1 MILPIKA
8 KKIPNKAGKA
18 WLKLKTP
25 FCAEF
30 MIRQLTTDRRTTT
43 ATPIFTN
50 APAEFWAFLFGSIA
64 GKKRS
69 RKKTKRLV
77 PAQKEIIDQRL
88 DLLLIASGLPSRPK
102 CVGTDCGK
110 ML

>member
-1 MILPIKA
+1 MILPVKA

-30 MIRQLTTDRRTTT
+30 MIRQLITDRRTTA

-64 GKKRS
+64 GKK
-69 RKKTKRLV
+69 TYT
-77 PAQKEIIDQRL
+77 
-88 DLLLIASGLPSRPK
+88 
-102 CVGTDCGK
+102 GTAAELSSPHSVYCNRWRHC
-110 ML
+110 